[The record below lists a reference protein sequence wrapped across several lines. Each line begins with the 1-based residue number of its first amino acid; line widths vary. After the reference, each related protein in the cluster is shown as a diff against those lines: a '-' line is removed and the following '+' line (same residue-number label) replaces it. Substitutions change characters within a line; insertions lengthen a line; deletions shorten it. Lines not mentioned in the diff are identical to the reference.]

1 MCEWNLE
8 RVGSLPDLGDV
19 ETGLDIEIRFFDD
32 CPNWKTT
39 LSLLEQ
45 IVDDLGLDAVLT
57 TMRVATPE
65 DAEKLRF
72 RGSPTVLIDGEDP
85 FDDGNAPVGLAC
97 RIYQT
102 EEGLKGAPS
111 AAQLREALSKR

>member
-1 MCEWNLE
+1 M
-8 RVGSLPDLGDV
+8 
-19 ETGLDIEIRFFDD
+19 ETGLDIELRFLDD

-39 LSLLEQ
+39 LSLLET
-45 IVDDLGLDAVLT
+45 IIDDLGLDAILT

-65 DAEKLRF
+65 DAETLGF
-72 RGSPTVLIDGEDP
+72 HGSPTVLIDGEDP

-102 EEGLKGAPS
+102 EAGLKGAPS
-111 AAQLREALSKR
+111 AAQLRDALSKR

>member
-1 MCEWNLE
+1 MQT
-8 RVGSLPDLGDV
+8 SSDV
-19 ETGLDIEIRFFDD
+19 ETGLNIELRFFDD

-39 LSLLEQ
+39 LSLVEQ
-45 IVDDLGLDAVLT
+45 IVDDLGLEAIVT
-57 TMRVATPE
+57 TTRVATPE
-65 DAEKLRF
+65 DAETLGF

-97 RIYQT
+97 RIYRT

-111 AAQLREALSKR
+111 AAQLRDALSKR